1 MYKIKLKNESIF
13 HDKIKKKQPKTL
25 MSIKYLFAPSHYCNF
40 AMMKHLYIL
49 LLSGYLLIGF
59 AACKQHRP
67 YNDQLAHIDS
77 LADVNPDSADVLL
90 IYTPSPSQK
99 GGEKEVW
106 ELLRIKIDDKLYRP
120 VTHYRDTILQLID
133 YFERHPRVLPR
144 LLGSTGPALPYL
156 YAGRIY
162 SDLGDAPQALD
173 YYQRALDVMPVGQI
187 ENGEWKI
194 ENEETRR
201 LAKQRGLLHSF
212 IGTQLYYQGLYRDAL
227 CQYNDARRYDMYAS
241 DTIGVIY
248 DLRDAAEQYKYLS
261 LNDSSLLL
269 YRNALQ
275 LSQQCNNGHLCR
287 VVQSQIARLYIA
299 KGDYEL
305 AHQYILPAINHI
317 DTVDISSTYALA
329 SVIYKN
335 IGDADSALY
344 CYNKLLQYGNVTGKS
359 LAFKE
364 LAAIA
369 TKKRDPSL
377 ALHYLSQYSLLID
390 SIRKMDNAETVA
402 RMHAAY
408 NYQKHEREAHELR
421 LSNAMK
427 EKVIY
432 VTILSLILLL
442 VVVLWLRSMLKIHRT
457 KLEESRRAHED
468 LQRKF
473 SLLTEDYEKKL
484 EQANLRLKE
493 STDEEERNALTQQR
507 DQILYHTTLS
517 RLEKEKIEAK
527 TRSIH
532 ATELFKKILSTP
544 SYLRSTKGA
553 WSDVEKI
560 ISEHYPEFMD
570 HLSQLLPK
578 LSEKERQVSLLL
590 KAHIGHQTIADIIC
604 ETQNG
609 ESNIRRRLC
618 KKVFPK
624 ETPSSSKFDDF
635 IDSL

>member
-1 MYKIKLKNESIF
+1 
-13 HDKIKKKQPKTL
+13 

-144 LLGSTGPALPYL
+144 LLGSTGPTLPYL

-194 ENEETRR
+194 ENGEPSAETRR
-201 LAKQRGLLHSF
+201 LAKQRGLILSQIGEQFFFQGLHYDALHS
-212 IGTQLYYQGLYRDAL
+212 YRKAN
-227 CQYNDARRYDMYAS
+227 YWAKFAK
-241 DTIGVIY
+241 DTADIIFN
-248 DLRDAAEQYKYLS
+248 LRDIAEQYKFLEM
-261 LNDSSLLL
+261 NDSSLFL
-269 YRNALQ
+269 YKQALK
-275 LSQQCNNGHLCR
+275 LAKDYKWEKKCNELMSQM
-287 VVQSQIARLYIA
+287 SSLYI
-299 KGDYEL
+299 KKSDFKL
-305 AHQYILPAINHI
+305 ASEYIRPSLENV
-317 DTVDISSTYALA
+317 DTISFTSTYAIA
-329 SVIYKN
+329 SKVYKHT
-335 IGDADSALY
+335 GKVDSAVL
-344 CYNKLLQYGNVTGKS
+344 CYHKLLEHGNLYGKS
-359 LAFKE
+359 FAHKE
-364 LAAIA
+364 LAEIA
-369 TKKRDPSL
+369 LLSHKNDEAYQHLLLYTQYEDSLKKRD
-377 ALHYLSQYSLLID
+377 
-390 SIRKMDNAETVA
+390 NAEIVA
-402 RMHAAY
+402 HMHAAY

-421 LSNAMK
+421 LSNTMK

-432 VTILSLILLL
+432 VTILSLILL
-442 VVVLWLRSMLKIHRT
+442 VVVVFWLRSMLKIHKT
-457 KLEESRRAHED
+457 KLEESRRVHED

-527 TRSIH
+527 TKSIH
-532 ATELFKKILSTP
+532 ATELIRKILSTP

-618 KKVFPK
+618 KKVFPQ

>member
-1 MYKIKLKNESIF
+1 MYIDF
-13 HDKIKKKQPKTL
+13 
-25 MSIKYLFAPSHYCNF
+25 
-40 AMMKHLYIL
+40 
-49 LLSGYLLIGF
+49 
-59 AACKQHRP
+59 
-67 YNDQLAHIDS
+67 LA
-77 LADVNPDSADVLL
+77 
-90 IYTPSPSQK
+90 
-99 GGEKEVW
+99 
-106 ELLRIKIDDKLYRP
+106 R
-120 VTHYRDTILQLID
+120 
-133 YFERHPRVLPR
+133 
-144 LLGSTGPALPYL
+144 
-156 YAGRIY
+156 
-162 SDLGDAPQALD
+162 
-173 YYQRALDVMPVGQI
+173 
-187 ENGEWKI
+187 
-194 ENEETRR
+194 
-201 LAKQRGLLHSF
+201 
-212 IGTQLYYQGLYRDAL
+212 
-227 CQYNDARRYDMYAS
+227 
-241 DTIGVIY
+241 
-248 DLRDAAEQYKYLS
+248 QYK
-261 LNDSSLLL
+261 LL
-269 YRNALQ
+269 
-275 LSQQCNNGHLCR
+275 
-287 VVQSQIARLYIA
+287 
-299 KGDYEL
+299 D
-305 AHQYILPAINHI
+305 
-317 DTVDISSTYALA
+317 
-329 SVIYKN
+329 
-335 IGDADSALY
+335 
-344 CYNKLLQYGNVTGKS
+344 
-359 LAFKE
+359 
-364 LAAIA
+364 
-369 TKKRDPSL
+369 
-377 ALHYLSQYSLLID
+377 D

-609 ESNIRRRLC
+609 ESNIRRRFAR
-618 KKVFPK
+618 KSSPK
-624 ETPSSSKFDDF
+624 SPRHLQNSTISSIVYSHFK
-635 IDSL
+635 IIL

>member
-1 MYKIKLKNESIF
+1 
-13 HDKIKKKQPKTL
+13 
-25 MSIKYLFAPSHYCNF
+25 
-40 AMMKHLYIL
+40 MKRKPTAYIL
-49 LLSGYLLIGF
+49 LLVTACALLAGCGRSVSD
-59 AACKQHRP
+59 ADRL
-67 YNDQLAHIDS
+67 LARIDS
-77 LADVNPDSADVLL
+77 LADVDPDSADVLL
-90 IYTPSPSQK
+90 KPTPSPSMK
-99 GGEKEVW
+99 GREKEEVAL
-106 ELLRIKIDDKLYRP
+106 LLRIKVDDKLYRP
-120 VTHYRDTILQLID
+120 VTHYRDTILQLVS
-133 YFERHPRVLPR
+133 YFEQHPKVLPSV
-144 LLGSTGPALPYL
+144 LGSTGPALPYL
-156 YAGRIY
+156 YAGRIFA
-162 SDLGDAPQALD
+162 DLGDAPQALD
-173 YYQRALDVMPVGQI
+173 YYQRALDAQPAGQM
-187 ENGEWKI
+187 ENGKLKI
-194 ENEETRR
+194 ENKDVRR

-212 IGTQLYYQGLYRDAL
+212 IGTLFSYQNLYDEAL
-227 CQYNDARRYDMYAS
+227 KHYKAANRWAMTAR
-241 DTIGVIY
+241 DTIDVIFN
-248 DLRDAAEQYKYLS
+248 LRDIAEQYKFLAKY
-261 LNDSSLLL
+261 DSSLYFYHKSSDYAVKLGWKRKHNEL
-269 YRNALQ
+269 RTQMASVYIRKDDYAKALQ
-275 LSQQCNNGHLCR
+275 LIWPSLHD
-287 VVQSQIARLYIA
+287 V
-299 KGDYEL
+299 
-305 AHQYILPAINHI
+305 
-317 DTVDISSTYALA
+317 DTLNITSTYGVA
-329 SVIYKN
+329 SKIYEHLG
-335 IGDADSALY
+335 ILDSAYY
-344 CYNKLLQYGNVTGKS
+344 CYEKLLKYGNLYGKS
-359 LAFKE
+359 YAHKKMAERAFKE
-364 LAAIA
+364 NRLQEMYHHLMLYNESAD
-369 TKKRDPSL
+369 T
-377 ALHYLSQYSLLID
+377 
-390 SIRKMDNAETVA
+390 IRERKNAEVSS

-442 VVVLWLRSMLKIHRT
+442 VVVLWLRSMLKIHKT
-457 KLEESRRAHED
+457 KLEESRRVHED

-635 IDSL
+635 IYSL

>member
-1 MYKIKLKNESIF
+1 
-13 HDKIKKKQPKTL
+13 
-25 MSIKYLFAPSHYCNF
+25 
-40 AMMKHLYIL
+40 MKRHIILYIVLVL
-49 LLSGYLLIGF
+49 LL
-59 AACKQHRP
+59 AACGPTPSLPKRGGGS
-67 YNDQLAHIDS
+67 DAAATQLALIDS
-77 LADVNPDSADVLL
+77 LADVNPDSADILL
-90 IYTPSPSQK
+90 NNLAPLPT
-99 GGEKEVW
+99 GERLRVGASAGMGQGVGL
-106 ELLRIKIDDKLYRP
+106 LLRIKVDDKLYRP
-120 VTHYRDTILQLID
+120 ITHYRDTILQLID

-173 YYQRALDVMPVGQI
+173 YYQRALDVKPDGQI

-201 LAKQRGLLHSF
+201 LAKQRGLLNSF
-212 IGTQLYYQGLYRDAL
+212 VGETLYYQCLYQEAL
-227 CQYNDARRYDMYAS
+227 NSKQSALYYS
-241 DTIGVIY
+241 TLIQDTLSIIFN
-248 DLRDAAEQYKYLS
+248 LRDIGEQYKFLS
-261 LNDSSLLL
+261 KNDSSLL
-269 YRNALQ
+269 YYNKALAMAQ
-275 LSQQCNNGHLCR
+275 KSKNPNMFNDVSG
-287 VVQSQIARLYIA
+287 QIACVYM
-299 KGDYEL
+299 L
-305 AHQYILPAINHI
+305 AGNYDLAFHFIEPSLKDI
-317 DTVDISSTYALA
+317 DFANITSTYSIA
-329 SVIYKN
+329 SEIYKHRG
-335 IGDADSALY
+335 ILDSVMI
-344 CYNKLLQYGNVTGKS
+344 CYKKLIQYGNIDGRA
-359 LAFKE
+359 LAHKE
-364 LAAIA
+364 L
-369 TKKRDPSL
+369 SE
-377 ALHYLSQYSLLID
+377 LSMRNGDIRSASNHFRQYKLLDD

-624 ETPSSSKFDDF
+624 EPPSSSKFDDF

>member
-1 MYKIKLKNESIF
+1 MQSYNIPT
-13 HDKIKKKQPKTL
+13 PK
-25 MSIKYLFAPSHYCNF
+25 SSFIRVVFRVAS
-40 AMMKHLYIL
+40 L
-49 LLSGYLLIGF
+49 LLLATLL
-59 AACKQHRP
+59 AACTADRHDPVAR
-67 YNDQLAHIDS
+67 QLRLIDS
-77 LADVNPDSADVLL
+77 LADVDPDSADVLL
-90 IYTPSPSQK
+90 KPILSPQSE
-99 GGEKEVW
+99 GREKEVAL
-106 ELLRIKIDDKLYRP
+106 LLRIKTDDKLYRP
-120 VTHYRDTILQLID
+120 VTHYRDTILRLIS
-133 YFERHPRVLPR
+133 YFEHHPKTLPS

-156 YAGRIY
+156 YAGRIFA
-162 SDLGDAPQALD
+162 DLGDAPQALD
-173 YYQRALDVMPVGQI
+173 YYQRALDAQPAGQM
-187 ENGEWKI
+187 ENGKLKI
-194 ENEETRR
+194 ENEDVRR
-201 LAKQRGLLHSF
+201 LAKQRGLLNSF
-212 IGTQLYYQGLYRDAL
+212 IGETLYYQCLYQEAL
-227 CQYNDARRYDMYAS
+227 NSKQSALYYS
-241 DTIGVIY
+241 TLIQDTLSIIFN
-248 DLRDAAEQYKYLS
+248 LRDIGEQYKFLS
-261 LNDSSLLL
+261 KNDSSLL
-269 YRNALQ
+269 YYNKALAMAQ
-275 LSQQCNNGHLCR
+275 KSKNTNMFNDVSG
-287 VVQSQIARLYIA
+287 QIACVYM
-299 KGDYEL
+299 L
-305 AHQYILPAINHI
+305 AGNYDLAFHFIEPSLKDI
-317 DTVDISSTYALA
+317 DSANITSTYSIA
-329 SVIYKN
+329 SEIYKHRG
-335 IGDADSALY
+335 ILDSVMI
-344 CYNKLLQYGNVTGKS
+344 CYKKLIQYGNIDGRA
-359 LAFKE
+359 LAHKE
-364 LAAIA
+364 L
-369 TKKRDPSL
+369 SE
-377 ALHYLSQYSLLID
+377 LSMRNGDIRSASNHFRQYKLLDD

>member
-1 MYKIKLKNESIF
+1 
-13 HDKIKKKQPKTL
+13 
-25 MSIKYLFAPSHYCNF
+25 
-40 AMMKHLYIL
+40 MMKHLFIL
-49 LLSGYLLIGF
+49 LLSGYLFISL

-90 IYTPSPSQK
+90 LSTPNSSQK
-99 GGEKEVW
+99 GGEREVAL
-106 ELLRIKIDDKLYRP
+106 LLRIKIDDKLYRP
-120 VTHYRDTILQLID
+120 ITHYRDTILQLID

-144 LLGSTGPALPYL
+144 QLGSTGPALPYL

-201 LAKQRGLLHSF
+201 LAKQRNLLCSL
-212 IGTQLYYQGLYRDAL
+212 IGNLFSYQYLFEEAVPL
-227 CQYNDARRYDMYAS
+227 LEQANHWASLAS
-241 DTIGVIY
+241 DTNAMIFNY
-248 DLRDAAEQYKYLS
+248 RDLAEQYKYLDKP
-261 LNDSSLLL
+261 DSSLFHYEYALL
-269 YRNALQ
+269 LANQ
-275 LSQQCNNGHLCR
+275 SNNTNMAND
-287 VVQSQIARLYIA
+287 VKMQIARLYVSEGRF
-299 KGDYEL
+299 GDAL
-305 AHQYILPAINHI
+305 SYIRPALNSI
-317 DTVDISSTYALA
+317 DSADISPTYAIA
-329 SVIYKN
+329 SDIYKGCGN
-335 IGDADSALY
+335 RDSALY
-344 CYNKLLQYGNVTGKS
+344 CYQQLLRYGNIFGKHHAYQELSEIAVSANDMESANEYYRQYKLL
-359 LAFKE
+359 
-364 LAAIA
+364 
-369 TKKRDPSL
+369 D
-377 ALHYLSQYSLLID
+377 D

-442 VVVLWLRSMLKIHRT
+442 VVVFWLRSMLKIHKT
-457 KLEESRRAHED
+457 KLEESRRVHED

-527 TRSIH
+527 TKSIH
-532 ATELFKKILSTP
+532 ATELIRKILSTP

-553 WSDVEKI
+553 WSEVEEI
-560 ISEHYPEFMD
+560 ISEYYPEFMD

-624 ETPSSSKFDDF
+624 EAPSSSKFDDF